1 MIKFIYIF
9 AVMLGAATTLSCL
22 AAAFFGSLLGFFLC
36 GCIGYIL
43 ICVCWELLQAEL
55 RSLDIESRTSGDTEA
70 LSIERAINNN
80 LRAEILH
87 LEGRLRAE
95 MRVQQ

>member
-9 AVMLGAATTLSCL
+9 AVLLGAATALSCS
-22 AAAFFGSLLGFFLC
+22 ASAFFGSLLGFFLC
-36 GCIGYIL
+36 GCIGSIL
-43 ICVCWELLQAEL
+43 ICICWELLQAEL
-55 RSLDIESRTSGDTEA
+55 RILDIESRTSGDTEA

-87 LEGRLRAE
+87 LEGRLNAETRA
-95 MRVQQ
+95 QQ